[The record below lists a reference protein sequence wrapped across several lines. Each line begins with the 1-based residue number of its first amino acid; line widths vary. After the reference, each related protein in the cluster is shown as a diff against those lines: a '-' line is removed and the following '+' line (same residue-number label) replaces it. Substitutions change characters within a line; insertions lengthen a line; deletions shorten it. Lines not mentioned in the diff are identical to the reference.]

1 MPTFNAGD
9 VIGKTLIAKRNIPL
23 VRQPADDAQVIYTVS
38 PGQSVG
44 NVDTFLLP
52 NENRSSLYW
61 SFKDANGKNYF
72 AKHAVGNYDVKELQ
86 QQGLLTLQE
95 QQEAVI
101 EASLS
106 TGDKIFRLIKNIA
119 LIGAGAYLLKEVIS
133 KKLK

>member
-9 VIGKTLIAKRNIPL
+9 VIGKTLIAKKNIPL

-38 PGQSVG
+38 PSQSVG

-72 AKHAVGNYDVKELQ
+72 AKHAVGNFDVKELQ

-95 QQEAVI
+95 QQAAEI

-119 LIGAGAYLLKEVIS
+119 LIGAGAYILKQVIQ
-133 KKLK
+133 KKL

>member
-9 VIGKTLIAKRNIPL
+9 VIGKTLIAKSNIPL

-44 NVDTFLLP
+44 VVDTFLLP

-61 SFKDANGKNYF
+61 SFKDANNKNYF
-72 AKHAVGNYDVKELQ
+72 AKHAVGIYDVKELQ

-95 QQEAVI
+95 QQEAAI

-119 LIGAGAYLLKEVIS
+119 LIGAGVYILKQVIQ
-133 KKLK
+133 KKL

>member
-23 VRQPADDAQVIYTVS
+23 VRTPNDNAQVIYTVS

-61 SFKDANGKNYF
+61 SFKDANGKNYY
-72 AKHAVGNYDVKELQ
+72 AKHAVGNFDVKELQ

-95 QQEAVI
+95 QQEQAI

-119 LIGAGAYLLKEVIS
+119 LIGAGAYILKQVIQ
-133 KKLK
+133 KKL

>member
-1 MPTFNAGD
+1 MPTFNAGN
-9 VIGKTLIAKRNIPL
+9 VIGKTLIAKKNIPL
-23 VRQPADDAQVIYTVS
+23 VRQPADDAQVIYTVA

-52 NENRSSLYW
+52 NESRNSLYW
-61 SFKDANGKNYF
+61 SFKDANGRNYY
-72 AKHAVGNYDVKELQ
+72 AKHAVGNFDVKELQ

-95 QQEAVI
+95 QQEQAI

-119 LIGAGAYLLKEVIS
+119 LIGAVAYLLKQVIQ
-133 KKLK
+133 KKL

>member
-9 VIGKTLIAKRNIPL
+9 VIGKTLIAKKNIPL
-23 VRQPADDAQVIYTVS
+23 VRQPADDAQVIYNVS

-61 SFKDANGKNYF
+61 SFKDANGKNYY
-72 AKHAVGNYDVKELQ
+72 AKHAVGNFDVKELQ

-95 QQEAVI
+95 QQAAEI

-119 LIGAGAYLLKEVIS
+119 LIGAGAYILKQVIQ
-133 KKLK
+133 KKL

>member
-9 VIGKTLIAKRNIPL
+9 VIGKTLIAKKNIPL
-23 VRQPADDAQVIYTVS
+23 VRQPADNAQVIYNVS

-44 NVDTFLLP
+44 VVDTFLLP

-61 SFKDANGKNYF
+61 SFKDANGKSYF
-72 AKHAVGNYDVKELQ
+72 AKHAVGNFDVKELQ

-95 QQEAVI
+95 QQAAEI

-119 LIGAGAYLLKEVIS
+119 LIGAGAYILKQVIA
-133 KKLK
+133 KKL

>member
-9 VIGKTLIAKRNIPL
+9 VIGKTLIAKKNIPL
-23 VRQPADDAQVIYTVS
+23 VRQPADDAQVIYNVS

-61 SFKDANGKNYF
+61 SFKDANGKSYF
-72 AKHAVGNYDVKELQ
+72 AKHAVGNFDVKELQ

-95 QQEAVI
+95 QQEAAI

-119 LIGAGAYLLKEVIS
+119 LIGAGAYILKQVIQ
-133 KKLK
+133 KKL

>member
-9 VIGKTLIAKRNIPL
+9 VIGKTLIAKKNIPL
-23 VRQPADDAQVIYTVS
+23 VRQPADDAQVIYNVL

-72 AKHAVGNYDVKELQ
+72 AKHAVGNFDVKELQ

-95 QQEAVI
+95 QQAAEI

-119 LIGAGAYLLKEVIS
+119 LIGAGAYILKQVIQ
-133 KKLK
+133 KKL

>member
-9 VIGKTLIAKRNIPL
+9 VIGKTLIAKKNIPL
-23 VRQPADDAQVIYTVS
+23 VRQPADDAQVIYNVS

-72 AKHAVGNYDVKELQ
+72 AKHAVGNFDVKELQ

-95 QQEAVI
+95 QQAAEI

-119 LIGAGAYLLKEVIS
+119 LIGAGAYILKQVIA
-133 KKLK
+133 KKL

>member
-9 VIGKTLIAKRNIPL
+9 VIGKTLIAKKNIPL
-23 VRQPADDAQVIYTVS
+23 VRQPADDAQVIYNVS

-52 NENRSSLYW
+52 NENRNSLYW
-61 SFKDANGKNYF
+61 SFKDANGKSYF
-72 AKHAVGNYDVKELQ
+72 AKHAVGNFDVKELQ

-95 QQEAVI
+95 QQAAEI

-119 LIGAGAYLLKEVIS
+119 LIGAGAYILKQVIQ
-133 KKLK
+133 KKL

>member
-9 VIGKTLIAKRNIPL
+9 VIGKTLIAKKNIPL
-23 VRQPADDAQVIYTVS
+23 VRQPADDAQVIYNVS

-72 AKHAVGNYDVKELQ
+72 AKHAVGNFDVKELQ

-95 QQEAVI
+95 QQAAEI

-119 LIGAGAYLLKEVIS
+119 LIGAGAYLLKQVIQ
-133 KKLK
+133 KKL

>member
-23 VRQPADDAQVIYTVS
+23 VRQPADDAQVIYNVS

-72 AKHAVGNYDVKELQ
+72 AKHAVGNFDVKELQ

-95 QQEAVI
+95 QQAAEI

-119 LIGAGAYLLKEVIS
+119 LIGAGAYLLKQVIQ
-133 KKLK
+133 KKL

>member
-1 MPTFNAGD
+1 MPTFNASD
-9 VIGKTLIAKRNIPL
+9 VIGKTLIAKKNIPL

-38 PGQSVG
+38 PNQSVG

-61 SFKDANGKNYF
+61 SFKDANGRNYY
-72 AKHAVGNYDVKELQ
+72 AKHAVGNFDVKELQ

-95 QQEAVI
+95 QQEQAI

>member
-23 VRQPADDAQVIYTVS
+23 FRQPADDAQVIYNVS

-61 SFKDANGKNYF
+61 SFKDANGKNYY
-72 AKHAVGNYDVKELQ
+72 AKHAVGIYDVKELQ

-95 QQEAVI
+95 QQAAEI

-119 LIGAGAYLLKEVIS
+119 LIGAGVYLLKEVIS

>member
-23 VRQPADDAQVIYTVS
+23 VRQPADDATVIYNVA

-61 SFKDANGKNYF
+61 SFKDANGKSYF
-72 AKHAVGNYDVKELQ
+72 AKHAVGNFDVKELQ

-95 QQEAVI
+95 QQEQAI

-119 LIGAGAYLLKEVIS
+119 LIGAGAYILKQVIQ
-133 KKLK
+133 KKL

>member
-9 VIGKTLIAKRNIPL
+9 VIGKTLIAKKNIPL
-23 VRQPADDAQVIYTVS
+23 VRQPADDAQVIYNVS

-44 NVDTFLLP
+44 NVDTYLLP

-72 AKHAVGNYDVKELQ
+72 AKHAVGNFDVKELQ

-95 QQEAVI
+95 QQAAEI

-119 LIGAGAYLLKEVIS
+119 LIGAGAYLLKQVIA
-133 KKLK
+133 KKL

>member
-1 MPTFNAGD
+1 MPTFNAGN
-9 VIGKTLIAKRNIPL
+9 VIGKTLIAKKNIPL

-38 PGQSVG
+38 PGQCVG

-61 SFKDANGKNYF
+61 SFKDANGKSYF
-72 AKHAVGNYDVKELQ
+72 AKHAVGNFDVKELQ

-95 QQEAVI
+95 QQEQAI

-119 LIGAGAYLLKEVIS
+119 LIGAGAYILKQVIQ
-133 KKLK
+133 KKL

>member
-23 VRQPADDAQVIYTVS
+23 VRQAADDAQVIYNVL

-61 SFKDANGKNYF
+61 SFKDANGKSYF
-72 AKHAVGNYDVKELQ
+72 AKHAVGNFDVKELQ

-95 QQEAVI
+95 QQAAEI

-119 LIGAGAYLLKEVIS
+119 LIGAGAYILKQVIQ
-133 KKLK
+133 KKL

>member
-9 VIGKTLIAKRNIPL
+9 VIGKTLIAKKNIPL

-38 PGQSVG
+38 PSQSVG

-52 NENRSSLYW
+52 NENRSSLFW
-61 SFKDANGKNYF
+61 SFKDANGRNYY
-72 AKHAVGNYDVKELQ
+72 AKHAVGNFDVKELQ

-95 QQEAVI
+95 QQEQAI

-119 LIGAGAYLLKEVIS
+119 LIGAGAYLLKQVIQ
-133 KKLK
+133 KKL

>member
-9 VIGKTLIAKRNIPL
+9 VIGKTLIAKKNIPL
-23 VRQPADDAQVIYTVS
+23 VRQPADDAQVIYNVS

-61 SFKDANGKNYF
+61 SFKDANGKSYF
-72 AKHAVGNYDVKELQ
+72 AKHAVGNFDVKELQ

-95 QQEAVI
+95 QQAAEI

-119 LIGAGAYLLKEVIS
+119 LIGAGAYILKQVIQ
-133 KKLK
+133 KKL

>member
-23 VRQPADDAQVIYTVS
+23 VRQPADDAQVIYNVS

-72 AKHAVGNYDVKELQ
+72 AKHAVGNFDVKELQ

-95 QQEAVI
+95 QQAAEI

-119 LIGAGAYLLKEVIS
+119 LIGAAAYILKQVIQ
-133 KKLK
+133 KKL

>member
-9 VIGKTLIAKRNIPL
+9 VIGKTLIAKKNIPL

-61 SFKDANGKNYF
+61 SFKDANGRNYYT
-72 AKHAVGNYDVKELQ
+72 KHAVGNFDVK
-86 QQGLLTLQE
+86 
-95 QQEAVI
+95 
-101 EASLS
+101 
-106 TGDKIFRLIKNIA
+106 
-119 LIGAGAYLLKEVIS
+119 
-133 KKLK
+133 

>member
-9 VIGKTLIAKRNIPL
+9 VIGKTLIAKKNIPL
-23 VRQPADDAQVIYTVS
+23 VRQPADDAVVIYNVA

-72 AKHAVGNYDVKELQ
+72 AKHAVGNFDVKELQ
-86 QQGLLTLQE
+86 EQGLLTLQQ

-119 LIGAGAYLLKEVIS
+119 LIGASAYLLKQVIQ
-133 KKLK
+133 KKL

>member
-9 VIGKTLIAKRNIPL
+9 VIGKTLIAKKNIPL
-23 VRQPADDAQVIYTVS
+23 VRQPADDAQVIYNVS

-61 SFKDANGKNYF
+61 SFKDANGKNYY
-72 AKHAVGNYDVKELQ
+72 AKHAVGNFDVKELQ

-95 QQEAVI
+95 QQEQAI

-119 LIGAGAYLLKEVIS
+119 LIGAGAYILKQVIQ
-133 KKLK
+133 KKL